1 MNQSL
6 IKCILNLVI
15 LLMPF
20 VFINGQSVI
29 PDELNKNTI
38 KDQLNYIE
46 EHTRIYEN
54 FRAIRE
60 DMFQKIKVNVIDT
73 LNVSGLR
80 TKDLK
85 TTSAILTH
93 NIDSL
98 NSALEA
104 TKSNLEQMTQTKNSI
119 RVFGH
124 EFGKSSYNSVMWTIL
139 AGLLVFL
146 GIGFI
151 AFKRNISFT
160 ITTKKELTELR
171 TEFEAYRNTTRIARE
186 KMSMDH
192 FNEIKKLKKG

>member
-1 MNQSL
+1 
-6 IKCILNLVI
+6 
-15 LLMPF
+15 MPF

-60 DMFQKIKVNVIDT
+60 DMFQKVKVNVIDT

-85 TTSAILTH
+85 NTSGILTR

-139 AGLLVFL
+139 AGLLVLL

>member
-6 IKCILNLVI
+6 IKCILNVVI

-20 VFINGQSVI
+20 FLVNGQSVI
-29 PDELNKNTI
+29 PNELNKNTI
-38 KDQLNYIE
+38 KDQLTYIE
-46 EHTRIYEN
+46 EHTLIYEN

-60 DMFQKIKVNVIDT
+60 DMFQKIKVNVIDS
-73 LNVSGLR
+73 LNVSGNR
-80 TKDLK
+80 IKDLK
-85 TTSAILTH
+85 ITSGILTR

-98 NSALEA
+98 NTALET

-119 RVFGH
+119 KIFGH
-124 EFGKSSYNSVMWTIL
+124 EFDKSGYNSVIWTIL
-139 AGLLVFL
+139 AGLLVLL

>member
-6 IKCILNLVI
+6 IKCILNVVI

-20 VFINGQSVI
+20 FLVNGQSVI
-29 PDELNKNTI
+29 PNELNKNTI
-38 KDQLNYIE
+38 KDQLTYIE
-46 EHTRIYEN
+46 EHTLIYEN

-60 DMFQKIKVNVIDT
+60 DMFQKIKMNAIDS

-80 TKDLK
+80 IKDLK
-85 TTSAILTH
+85 NTSGILTR

-98 NSALEA
+98 NTALET

-119 RVFGH
+119 KIFGH
-124 EFGKSSYNSVMWTIL
+124 EFDKSRYNSVIWTIL
-139 AGLLVFL
+139 AGLLVLL

>member
-1 MNQSL
+1 MPFIL
-6 IKCILNLVI
+6 IK
-15 LLMPF
+15 
-20 VFINGQSVI
+20 GQSVI
-29 PDELNKNTI
+29 PNELNKNTI

-46 EHTRIYEN
+46 EHTLIYEN

-60 DMFQKIKVNVIDT
+60 DMFQKIKMNAIDS

-80 TKDLK
+80 IKDLK
-85 TTSAILTH
+85 NTSGILTR

-98 NSALEA
+98 NTALET

-119 RVFGH
+119 KIFGH
-124 EFGKSSYNSVMWTIL
+124 EFDKSRYNSVIWTIL
-139 AGLLVFL
+139 AGLLVLL

>member
-6 IKCILNLVI
+6 IKCILNLAI

-85 TTSAILTH
+85 TTSAILTR

-139 AGLLVFL
+139 AGLLVLL
-146 GIGFI
+146 GIGFM
-151 AFKRNISFT
+151 AFKGNISFT

>member
-1 MNQSL
+1 MNLSL
-6 IKCILNLVI
+6 IKRILSLVI

-20 VFINGQSVI
+20 VLVNGQSVI
-29 PDELNKNTI
+29 PDELNKNRI

-60 DMFQKIKVNVIDT
+60 DMFQKIKVNITDT

-80 TKDLK
+80 IKDLK
-85 TTSAILTH
+85 TTSALLTR

-98 NSALEA
+98 NTALEA
-104 TKSNLEQMTQTKNSI
+104 TKSNLEQMTQTKDSI
-119 RVFGH
+119 RIFGH
-124 EFGKSSYNSVMWTIL
+124 EFGKSRYNSVMWTIL
-139 AGLLVFL
+139 AGLLVLL

-160 ITTKKELTELR
+160 ITTKKELSELR
-171 TEFEAYRNTTRIARE
+171 TEFEAYRNSTRIARE